1 MFGRYVSQC
10 ISLPCKLSGTLQEIN
25 RSYCVTKKFIQISLS
40 RKYSTE
46 TNKSRNMSA
55 ITEFMLKERGFEVK
69 QKQSFISSKLNDS
82 TIYELEDELDEEYDL
97 EEQNPLMYAEGAL
110 EDHIEDVIAS
120 QQIHVDKTENI
131 TFTQINADIKMGKPD
146 PAVPMSNITC
156 QGCGAFY
163 HCKDPSIPGYLPSER
178 FLSLTKQQLR
188 RSLCQKCSLMHNHNI
203 CLNVRSSEE
212 EFHKIIETINE
223 EMALLVLVVDV
234 TDVRNSL
241 MPNLFKLLNK
251 QSRPLFIIG
260 NKVDSIPMDASGY
273 LKRIKSYLFQECKEA
288 GLNPNGNNIKY
299 CGLISAKT
307 GYGIE
312 DLISNL
318 MVQWKHNGNVYLL
331 GNTNAGKSTLF
342 NALLQSDYCKSRAR
356 EIVHRATVS
365 VWPGTTIS
373 TLKFPIL
380 NPKSWRMQMRET
392 RLKQDKQTL
401 VDERNLQ
408 KSIVQEKENLRNQW
422 KSSTLSG
429 YLGVTDFGEDYQEPP
444 RYDMSTFEMKHDSL
458 VSKSGRD
465 HLLDLPT
472 SINFD
477 DVEYQQQNRWLLDSP
492 GVICEKQIINLLTPT
507 ELIKL
512 LPTDV
517 VPPRVYLLKPGQSMF
532 ITALGRIDFIEGKK
546 PVFITVHVTSN
557 IKIHIKDK
565 EEADDFYDKA
575 YGTSVLQVPIGDEER
590 LDSIP
595 SLIGREYHLTNFV
608 SNDHAIADIQLSSL
622 GWVSVTKS
630 DNSDVRLRAYTPGGR
645 GLYIREPALLPNIK
659 AFRGKRIG
667 GKQEYRIQPP
677 KML

>member
-1 MFGRYVSQC
+1 MFGRYVSHC
-10 ISLPCKLSGTLQEIN
+10 ISLPCKLSGTLKEIN
-25 RSYCVTKKFIQISLS
+25 RSYCVTKKLVQIS
-40 RKYSTE
+40 RTYSTE
-46 TNKSRNMSA
+46 TNKSRNLSA

-69 QKQSFISSKLNDS
+69 QKQTFISSKQNDP
-82 TIYELEDELDEEYDL
+82 TIYELEDGLEDEYDL

-131 TFTQINADIKMGKPD
+131 TFTQSNEDIKMGKPD

-241 MPNLFKLLNK
+241 MPNLFKLLKK
-251 QSRPLFIIG
+251 QSRPIFIIG
-260 NKVDSIPMDASGY
+260 NKVDPIPMDASGY

-380 NPKSWRMQMRET
+380 NPKTWRMQMREA
-392 RLKQDKQTL
+392 RLKQDKQIL
-401 VDERNLQ
+401 VEERNLQ

-492 GVICEKQIINLLTPT
+492 GVICEQQIINLLTPT

-532 ITALGRIDFIEGKK
+532 ITALGRIDFIEGNK
-546 PVFITVHVTSN
+546 PVFMTVHVTSN
-557 IKIHIKDK
+557 IKVHIKDK
-565 EEADDFYDKA
+565 EEADEFYDKA
-575 YGTSVLQVPIGDEER
+575 YGTSVLQVPIDEER

-595 SLIGREYHLTNFV
+595 SLVGREYHLTNFV

-630 DNSDVRLRAYTPGGR
+630 ENSDVRLRAYTPGAK
-645 GLYIREPALLPNIK
+645 GLYLREPALLPNIK

>member
-1 MFGRYVSQC
+1 MFGRYVSHC
-10 ISLPCKLSGTLQEIN
+10 ISLPCKLSGTLTEVN
-25 RSYCVTKKFIQISLS
+25 RSYCVTKKLVQIS
-40 RKYSTE
+40 RKYTTE
-46 TNKSRNMSA
+46 TNKSRNLSA

-69 QKQSFISSKLNDS
+69 PKQTVISSKQNDNL
-82 TIYELEDELDEEYDL
+82 IYELEDGLDDEYDL
-97 EEQNPLMYAEGAL
+97 EEQNPLMYAEGEL
-110 EDHIEDVIAS
+110 EDNVEDVIAS
-120 QQIHVDKTENI
+120 QQINKTDSI
-131 TFTQINADIKMGKPD
+131 AFTQSNEEIKMGKPD
-146 PAVPMSNITC
+146 PGVPMSNISC

-212 EFHKIIETINE
+212 EFQKIIETINE
-223 EMALLVLVVDV
+223 EMALLVIIVDV

-241 MPNLFKLLNK
+241 MPNLFKLLKK
-251 QSRPLFIIG
+251 QSRPIFIIG

-273 LKRIKSYLFQECKEA
+273 LKRIKNYLFQECKEA

-380 NPKSWRMQMRET
+380 NPKSWRMQMRES

-401 VDERNLQ
+401 VEERNLQ
-408 KSIVQEKENLRNQW
+408 KSIVQEKENLRSQW

-429 YLGVTDFGEDYQEPP
+429 YLGVTDFREDYQEPP
-444 RYDMSTFEMKHDSL
+444 RYDLATFEMKHDSL

-472 SINFD
+472 GINFD
-477 DVEYQQQNRWLLDSP
+477 DVEYQQQNRWLLDTP
-492 GVICEKQIINLLTPT
+492 GVICEQQIINLLTPT

-532 ITALGRIDFIEGKK
+532 ITALTRLDFIEGKR

-557 IKIHIKDK
+557 IKVHIKDK

-595 SLIGREYHLTNFV
+595 SLVGREYHLTNFV

-630 DNSDVRLRAYTPGGR
+630 DHNDVSLRAYTPGAR
-645 GLYIREPALLPNIK
+645 GLYFREPALLPNIK